1 MSWVTIAVFAILIL
15 FGVSGWRKGIIR
27 TAVSLAAMVVT
38 FIVCVWVTPSL
49 CKNVKENTQVYDNLQ
64 KSIYNIKIEDENFN
78 KAAGESLSD
87 EEAIIISISQLE
99 EYAGQIQKNVN
110 DIMKKLNLPE
120 SVIGSGDGNG
130 SYMQD
135 VFHVTGNAQVT
146 MKNIMAAVIAAKL
159 AGLALNAIIYIA
171 VFLVVFAILKIVFA
185 VTGVVGRL
193 PLIYQANKILG
204 LAFGILEENENN
216 PVRVLDIQK
225 YVNRQYE
232 SCSKKKFMKVLET
245 LVHAMGND
253 EGFIGDMYACNKK
266 ARNYYL
272 DEMIQSFNFV
282 FDEMCHGTGSAANC
296 DFDVEE

>member
-1 MSWVTIAVFAILIL
+1 
-15 FGVSGWRKGIIR
+15 
-27 TAVSLAAMVVT
+27 
-38 FIVCVWVTPSL
+38 
-49 CKNVKENTQVYDNLQ
+49 
-64 KSIYNIKIEDENFN
+64 
-78 KAAGESLSD
+78 
-87 EEAIIISISQLE
+87 
-99 EYAGQIQKNVN
+99 
-110 DIMKKLNLPE
+110 
-120 SVIGSGDGNG
+120 
-130 SYMQD
+130 
-135 VFHVTGNAQVT
+135 

-171 VFLVVFAILKIVFA
+171 VYLVVFAILKIVFA

-216 PVRVLDIQK
+216 PARVLDIQK